1 MPSGNVSRGTE
12 TSEYLALTL
21 ALDEV
26 DNLDGG
32 LRDVGHILA
41 MRELTEERRGTDDDI
56 DTVNTYRACLSV
68 RRFMVMR
75 AAQNIPVSTA
85 IRASSIWHR
94 MCVRILALRPSL
106 QISSQSGQR
115 DWLIPILHIRPW

>member
-56 DTVNTYRACLSV
+56 DTVNTWT
-68 RRFMVMR
+68 
-75 AAQNIPVSTA
+75 N
-85 IRASSIWHR
+85 SSISRSRPRLYDSTHQFRQLSGHR
-94 MCVRILALRPSL
+94 PYDTGCE
-106 QISSQSGQR
+106 
-115 DWLIPILHIRPW
+115 